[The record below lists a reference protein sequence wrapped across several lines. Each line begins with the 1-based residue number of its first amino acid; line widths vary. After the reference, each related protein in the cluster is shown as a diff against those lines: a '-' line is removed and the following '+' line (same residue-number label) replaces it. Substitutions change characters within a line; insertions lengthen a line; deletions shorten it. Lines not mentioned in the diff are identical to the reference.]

1 MTFFTIGN
9 RYRFQCSTGEYVGT
23 FNGTRLGKL
32 KFVDVTKIIDTE
44 HVPGV
49 FEVLDDTIYDAEQ
62 WNSSMPFADTGFV
75 NIAKKAVKRAAK
87 RKLVYVK
94 FANAVQA

>member
-23 FNGTRLGKL
+23 FSGTRLGKL

-44 HVPGV
+44 HVPGI
-49 FEVLDDTIYDAEQ
+49 FEVFNDTIYDAEQ
-62 WNSSMPFADTGFV
+62 WDSSMPFADTGFID
-75 NIAKKAVKRAAK
+75 IAKKAVKRVEK
-87 RKLVYVK
+87 RNIVYVK
-94 FANAVQA
+94 FASAVQA